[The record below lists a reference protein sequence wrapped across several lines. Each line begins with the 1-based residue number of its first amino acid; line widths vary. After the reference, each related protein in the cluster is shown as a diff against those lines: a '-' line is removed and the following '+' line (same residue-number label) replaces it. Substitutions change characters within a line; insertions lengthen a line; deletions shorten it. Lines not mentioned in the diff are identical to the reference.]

1 MIRLEIPGR
10 GAFEWKHLV
19 SDVNGTLAVDGRLL
33 EGVTGR
39 LAAVRQVLQ
48 VHLLTADTHGRQAEI
63 DRILG
68 LQAVRVRGGHEAEQK
83 AAFVR
88 DLGAESVIALGQ
100 GANDALMLKE
110 AALGI
115 CVLSPEG
122 TAVEALQAAD
132 LVVPD
137 VLTALELLLHPTRIL
152 ASLRR

>member
-10 GAFEWKHLV
+10 GAFAWQYLV

-33 EGVTGR
+33 AGVAER
-39 LAAVRQVLQ
+39 LAAVQQVLQ
-48 VHLLTADTHGRQAEI
+48 VHLLTADTHGKQAEI

-88 DLGAESVIALGQ
+88 DLGAEGVIALGQ

-137 VLTALELLLHPTRIL
+137 VLTALELLLHPTRML